1 VAHSLSS
8 KKRIRQN
15 EKRQL
20 LNRSR
25 RSALRKRIRVVR
37 DALVH
42 HDAAT
47 AEASLK
53 DAVKVLDREADRGL
67 LHRNTAARM
76 KSRLSRRLNAL
87 KAEAKAG

>member
-1 VAHSLSS
+1 MAHSLSS

-15 EKRQL
+15 EKRQT

-25 RSALRKRIRVVR
+25 RSALRTRIRKVR

-42 HDAAT
+42 HDASA

-53 DAVKVLDREADRGL
+53 AAVKALDREADRGL
-67 LHRNTAARM
+67 IHRNAAARM

-87 KAEAKAG
+87 KAEA